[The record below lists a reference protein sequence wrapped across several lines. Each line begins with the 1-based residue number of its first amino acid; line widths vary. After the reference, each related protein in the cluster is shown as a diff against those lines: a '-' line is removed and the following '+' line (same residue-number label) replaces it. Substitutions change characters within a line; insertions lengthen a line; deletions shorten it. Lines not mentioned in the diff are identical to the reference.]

1 MRTNANGSVTVSFNT
16 TGKLTLTTTGNIDAS
31 YSPDSL
37 TLTVT
42 EADTPSGS
50 LIPLNFTADSE
61 SVVVGEELT
70 LSVTNADTG
79 EPVANLPI
87 ALPNQTVETDTTGN
101 ATVVFNSTGNVT
113 VETAGASDT
122 YESNTLTITV
132 EEAGEIPEDAVYDP
146 DSVAA
151 EFDDDA
157 DGQISI
163 TELGA
168 AGLRYTSGELTI
180 SELGNV
186 AKAFASG

>member
-1 MRTNANGSVTVSFNT
+1 
-16 TGKLTLTTTGNIDAS
+16 
-31 YSPDSL
+31 
-37 TLTVT
+37 
-42 EADTPSGS
+42 
-50 LIPLNFTADSE
+50 
-61 SVVVGEELT
+61 VVGEEIT

-113 VETAGASDT
+113 VETAGASDI

-186 AKAFASG
+186 AKAFTSG